1 MAWLLL
7 KIQANENTADA
18 ISDALMRIGA
28 LSASIED
35 ANAETA
41 AEQAIFGEPS
51 SADIQYPPPGI
62 WQQNIVTAMF
72 NEDADIGH
80 IIQVLSTETAILKFH
95 YSTEIIAEQD
105 WVRATQAQFDPIKIT
120 DQLWIVPTWHVAPNS
135 EAINIVLD
143 PGLAF
148 GTGSHP
154 TTHLCLEWLAQ
165 PGLQNPS
172 LQNSGLQNKSLLDY
186 GCGSGILAIAAKK
199 LGAKQVVGVDIDP
212 QAIVASHHNAEQNQ
226 VSIEFYDANEFTHQ
240 IFDVV
245 VANILSSALL
255 VLAPVLAK
263 YCKPGAKLALSGILA
278 AQTEALIERYSEWF
292 NMDAP
297 NQKDAWILLTG
308 TKR

>member
-7 KIQANENTADA
+7 KIHANENNADA
-18 ISDALMRIGA
+18 ISDALMHIGA

-35 ANAETA
+35 ANAETEQ
-41 AEQAIFGEPS
+41 EQAIFGEPS
-51 SADIQYPPPGI
+51 SQAIQYPPPGI

-72 NEDADIGH
+72 DEDVDTAAVIAALVQETG
-80 IIQVLSTETAILKFH
+80 IANFEYSTET
-95 YSTEIIAEQD
+95 IAEQD

-120 DQLWIVPTWHVAPNS
+120 NNLWIVPTWHDAPNAD
-135 EAINIVLD
+135 AINIALD

-154 TTHLCLEWLAQ
+154 TTSLCLEWLTQ
-165 PGLQNPS
+165 QS
-172 LQNSGLQNKSLLDY
+172 LQNHTVLDY

-199 LGAKQVVGVDIDP
+199 LGAQQVVGVDIDA
-212 QAIVASHHNAEQNQ
+212 QAIIASRYNAEQNQ
-226 VSIEFYDANEFTHQ
+226 VSINFVDASAFTHQ
-240 IFDVV
+240 VFDVV
-245 VANILSSALL
+245 VANILSSALM

-263 YCKPGAKLALSGILA
+263 YCKVGGKLALSGILVE
-278 AQTEALIERYSEWF
+278 QQPALIARYSEWF

-297 NQKDAWILLTG
+297 TQKDAWILLTG